1 MNEQKCEA
9 CGCAPGPSGL
19 HLSNGE
25 LVCEYCELPRRP
37 PKVCPVCG
45 KLVKIYESARV
56 LCTGID
62 CEFEWF
68 YEPKVTIPKESQL
81 PAVNIER
88 LKQPGLRNTEIAC
101 YLLGWQGGTVFQVA
115 RELGLPV
122 ITILKAKDIR
132 GLLQAVAEYEP
143 S

>member
-1 MNEQKCEA
+1 MNYVYITAKSSTRQ
-9 CGCAPGPSGL
+9 
-19 HLSNGE
+19 
-25 LVCEYCELPRRP
+25 P
-37 PKVCPVCG
+37 PKICPVCG
-45 KLVKIYESARV
+45 KSVKIYETGRV
-56 LCTGID
+56 LCTGAN

-68 YEPKVTIPKESQL
+68 YEPNYVLPKESQL

-88 LKQPGLRNTEIAC
+88 LKQPDLRNTEIAC

-122 ITILKAKDIR
+122 IMILKAKDIR